1 MAGTEA
7 GVPRVAGNWSC
18 NIDSRHDIVKSSW
31 KYRLLC
37 CCVTRDMTQSN
48 GLQDRFV
55 YFFLFS
61 VSCFDE
67 EVIFF
72 IFWGLFREKQN
83 HTITEECP
91 DCCLAKHE
99 GNQMSG
105 LGEDTFPKSK
115 SRPPCSWP
123 VNGGACSIAF
133 VSGQFVVD
141 SGCIAATSQQGL
153 AWGECL
159 QDELQAVPGEKKE
172 RRTTRDG
179 RSSGPCASAPSPS
192 DREPVKKGSKSWST
206 PVCDCLEKET
216 KTVILSDNSNKPEL
230 RARSDEA
237 TTTRCRKEK
246 LLRLRQRCTCS
257 AVEVDRSPCT
267 SGQPFHGVTCVLLAG
282 GLAATWPGRETYQFQ
297 AVLAEISPLYVHTCT
312 PTVDLRVH
320 SSRAWFRTS
329 TRQKRAL
336 SLPSIG
342 KEGAD
347 SLSKGLFLPMG
358 DHGRLG
364 SLRRA
369 FSPLWRLSTS
379 L

>member
-1 MAGTEA
+1 MAGETA
-7 GVPRVAGNWSC
+7 VRARSLSFPASLSWIPGV
-18 NIDSRHDIVKSSW
+18 
-31 KYRLLC
+31 
-37 CCVTRDMTQSN
+37 
-48 GLQDRFV
+48 LQQQANKA
-55 YFFLFS
+55 
-61 VSCFDE
+61 
-67 EVIFF
+67 
-72 IFWGLFREKQN
+72 WREK
-83 HTITEECP
+83 E
-91 DCCLAKHE
+91 K
-99 GNQMSG
+99 
-105 LGEDTFPKSK
+105 
-115 SRPPCSWP
+115 
-123 VNGGACSIAF
+123 
-133 VSGQFVVD
+133 
-141 SGCIAATSQQGL
+141 
-153 AWGECL
+153 CL
-159 QDELQAVPGEKKE
+159 QGRNCRQFQGRRKKE
-172 RRTTRDG
+172 ERPADG

-216 KTVILSDNSNKPEL
+216 KTVILSDNSNEPEL

-257 AVEVDRSPCT
+257 AVVVDRSPCT

-282 GLAATWPGRETYQFQ
+282 PGRE
-297 AVLAEISPLYVHTCT
+297 ALCTCT

-369 FSPLWRLSTS
+369 FSPL
-379 L
+379 

>member
-1 MAGTEA
+1 MLWKKLRKIPKNN
-7 GVPRVAGNWSC
+7 GVIGHRKCPEIRKGARQKWFKFRALGFDVTFMIAWREQKQVCPAWREIEPATSILDTTLSSQVGSIVCCAAVWLATWHSQM
-18 NIDSRHDIVKSSW
+18 DSKKV
-31 KYRLLC
+31 RL
-37 CCVTRDMTQSN
+37 
-48 GLQDRFV
+48 
-55 YFFLFS
+55 FLFS

-123 VNGGACSIAF
+123 VNGGACLIAF

-141 SGCIAATSQQGL
+141 SGFIAATSQQGL
-153 AWGECL
+153 AWEGECL

-172 RRTTRDG
+172 RRTTRR
-179 RSSGPCASAPSPS
+179 RSIFRTMRFGAFSFRPRTS
-192 DREPVKKGSKSWST
+192 KKGSKSWST

-216 KTVILSDNSNKPEL
+216 KTVILSDNSNEPEL

-246 LLRLRQRCTCS
+246 LLRLRQRGTCS
-257 AVEVDRSPCT
+257 AVVVDRSPCT
-267 SGQPFHGVTCVLLAG
+267 SGQPFPRVTCVLLAG
-282 GLAATWPGRETYQFQ
+282 GLATWPGRETYQFLV
-297 AVLAEISPLYVHTCT
+297 ALCT

-320 SSRAWFRTS
+320 M
-329 TRQKRAL
+329 TR
-336 SLPSIG
+336 
-342 KEGAD
+342 
-347 SLSKGLFLPMG
+347 
-358 DHGRLG
+358 
-364 SLRRA
+364 
-369 FSPLWRLSTS
+369 
-379 L
+379 